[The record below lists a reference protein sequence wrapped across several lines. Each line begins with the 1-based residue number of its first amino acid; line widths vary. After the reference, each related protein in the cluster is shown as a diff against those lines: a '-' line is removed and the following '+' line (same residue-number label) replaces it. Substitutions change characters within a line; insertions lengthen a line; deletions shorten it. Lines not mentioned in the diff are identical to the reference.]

1 DELPQLF
8 NVLLGDMS
16 LVGPRP
22 ERPFFVD
29 QFKELNPHYYL
40 RHNVRAG
47 ITGYAQ
53 VYGKYASD
61 FNSKLNFDLIY
72 IKKYSLILDLKIML
86 QTVKILF
93 DKVSSRG
100 VDESEREILTEQEI
114 EARGIRVIY

>member
-1 DELPQLF
+1 
-8 NVLLGDMS
+8 M
-16 LVGPRP
+16 
-22 ERPFFVD
+22 
-29 QFKELNPHYYL
+29 
-40 RHNVRAG
+40 
-47 ITGYAQ
+47 
-53 VYGKYASD
+53 YGKYASD

>member
-1 DELPQLF
+1 
-8 NVLLGDMS
+8 MS
-16 LVGPRP
+16 IVGPRP

-29 QFKELNPHYYL
+29 QFERQNDHYYL

-72 IKKYSLILDLKIML
+72 IKEYSLILDLKIML

-93 DKVSSRG
+93 DKVSSQG
-100 VDESEREILTEQEI
+100 LDETEPTIHSEDKLKSRDIK
-114 EARGIRVIY
+114 VIH